1 MATEREFPTEVKL
14 LPFNRNWNAF
24 LIIAFQRDDSQVF
37 EKDMAW
43 S

>member
-1 MATEREFPTEVKL
+1 MATEREVPTEVRL
-14 LPFNRNWNAF
+14 LSFNRNWNAF

-37 EKDMAW
+37 EKDITW